1 MPILK
6 LPISEQDL
14 AELEGEGDFP
24 FFISLAINGQQKVFH
39 VNLRYRKFYD
49 LIYAASGIKGSRHDR
64 LHSPLIDGA
73 RLEAE

>member
-6 LPISEQDL
+6 LPISEQNV
-14 AELEGEGDFP
+14 AELEGEGDLP

-39 VNLRYRKFYD
+39 VNIRYRKFYD
-49 LIYAASGIKGSRHDR
+49 LIYPASGIKDSRHDR
-64 LHSPLIDGA
+64 VHSPLIEGA